1 MDLQQQTKFA
11 TPTAITFSGKI
22 GNGPS
27 FSEFLVRLTVI
38 LREKDLHPAT
48 KNVIAANAENIIRPI
63 PANSTNAISKEAF
76 Q

>member
-1 MDLQQQTKFA
+1 MDLQQQPKFS

-48 KNVIAANAENIIRPI
+48 KNGIAANAENIIRQKKARWQPFS
-63 PANSTNAISKEAF
+63 PQHSHR
-76 Q
+76 